1 MKKVQRLSREVAFEN
16 EPFMTLYAD
25 QVEFP
30 TGAKGLYTVVD
41 RPDFVMIV
49 PIDSEGNTYLVKQ
62 HRYPIDDSP
71 LEFAAGRVDPGE
83 DMYDAAKRELR
94 EELGLEA
101 ESLVHVGS
109 AWVSTGVATNKGHY
123 FFAQNIT
130 NLGKQELDETESIDI
145 IKVAYSDL
153 DSMIEGEKVND
164 QHVLGAKYYVD
175 RYLNN
180 KDITI

>member
-30 TGAKGLYTVVD
+30 TGAKGLYTVVN

-71 LEFAAGRVDPGE
+71 LEFAAGRVDPDE

-101 ESLVHVGS
+101 GSLVHVGS

>member
-1 MKKVQRLSREVAFEN
+1 MKKVQRLSRKVAFEN
-16 EPFMTLYAD
+16 EPFMTVYAD

-30 TGAKGLYTVVD
+30 TGFKGVYTVVD

-49 PIDSEGNTYLVKQ
+49 PIDDDGFTYLVKQ

-71 LEFAAGRVDPGE
+71 LEFAAGRIDPGE
-83 DMYDAAKRELR
+83 NMHDAAKRELR

-101 ESLVHVGS
+101 ESVVHVGS
-109 AWVSTGVATNKGHY
+109 AWVSTGVATNKGHF

-130 NLGKQELDETESIDI
+130 NLGQQELDETESIDI
-145 IKVAYSDL
+145 IKVAYNDL
-153 DSMIEGEKVND
+153 DSMIEAEEVND

-175 RYLNN
+175 KYLNN
-180 KDITI
+180 KGITI